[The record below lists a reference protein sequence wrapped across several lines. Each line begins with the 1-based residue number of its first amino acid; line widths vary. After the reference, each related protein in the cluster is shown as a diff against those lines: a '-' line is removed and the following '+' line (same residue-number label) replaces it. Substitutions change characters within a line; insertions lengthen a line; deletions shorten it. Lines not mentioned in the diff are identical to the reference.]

1 MSRPPRFSY
10 VGALHHVTLRCN
22 NREFL
27 FTEPSLR
34 LFRDILRNARAK
46 FSLSLY
52 NYCLMTNHVHLL
64 FAVPQEDTLSKAM
77 HWIGYT
83 FSRKFN
89 KLSGRHGHL
98 WENRFR
104 SAIVED
110 ECYFLR
116 CMTYLDLNPVRAGIV
131 TSPLDY
137 EWCGHRAL
145 RVEDPAELDLHP
157 CYLCLGDGPASRY
170 KEYAR
175 WLKVEAARPPV
186 SLANEHFVGSARFV
200 NRMLKKFG
208 LDRCKAL
215 RYSQLGPGIISVSP
229 AHGGRRFGQA
239 EGPDSR

>member
-1 MSRPPRFSY
+1 
-10 VGALHHVTLRCN
+10 
-22 NREFL
+22 
-27 FTEPSLR
+27 
-34 LFRDILRNARAK
+34 LFRDILRDARAK

-77 HWIGYT
+77 HWVGYT

-116 CMTYLDLNPVRAGIV
+116 CLTYLDLNPVRAGIV
-131 TSPLDY
+131 TSPSDY
-137 EWCGHRAL
+137 AWCGHRAL
-145 RVEDPAELDLHP
+145 RVEDLAELDLHP

-170 KEYAR
+170 KEYAHL
-175 WLKVEAARPPV
+175 LKVEAARPPV

-200 NRMLKKFG
+200 SRMLKKFG
-208 LDRCKAL
+208 LSKCKAL
-215 RYSQLGPGIISVSP
+215 RHQQLGPGIISVGP

-239 EGPDSR
+239 EDSDSR